1 MWIVQFGGT
10 HGQGDSLDEALA
22 DLERNLDT
30 AKVERE
36 TALASVKVER
46 QKKRN

>member
-1 MWIVQFGGT
+1 MWLVSFGGT
-10 HGQGDSLDEALA
+10 HGQGDSLEEALA

-30 AKVERE
+30 AKAERE
-36 TALASVKVER
+36 VALASVQAER